1 MEKKKMNRQEVLA
14 EIDRLEKA
22 KKEHLKM
29 FNGFSSYSVFTL
41 SWIDNQIKEL
51 QQKL

>member
-1 MEKKKMNRQEVLA
+1 MEKKKMTTQEIHA
-14 EIDRLEKA
+14 EIEKLEKA

-41 SWIDNQIKEL
+41 SWIDSQIKEL